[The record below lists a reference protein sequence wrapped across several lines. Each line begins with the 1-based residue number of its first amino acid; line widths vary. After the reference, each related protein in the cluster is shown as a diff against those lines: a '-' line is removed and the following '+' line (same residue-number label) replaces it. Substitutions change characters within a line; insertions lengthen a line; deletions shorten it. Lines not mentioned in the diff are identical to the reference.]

1 MINHYTTDKNI
12 DFEYFTKMLF
22 DENVLERYHHGMKP
36 YKNYKTYLNTNREW
50 LEQKYK
56 DEVLLDE

>member
-1 MINHYTTDKNI
+1 
-12 DFEYFTKMLF
+12 MLF

-56 DEVLLDE
+56 EEVLLDE